1 MNRIRKIKFEGDV
14 LWGSIAVGF
23 TVLILLAVLI
33 HTGDVSR
40 FNQVLAG
47 GLYQAMLIFMV
58 AAGLSIVFG
67 LMDVLNFAQGS
78 LLMIGAYVG
87 LDVLTHLSV
96 TDDTNALLL
105 SVHVVTLTP
114 IVVAILLEIV
124 ERYVTPHILPSK
136 AAIDP
141 ETGQENRNFRQS
153 TLLQKIGLAV
163 VIGAPLGYLLGET
176 ITDELTTQAS
186 VLRIIAA
193 NIVVLLMVF
202 DMPRDVILFG
212 LKWVVNE
219 VKFRFL
225 RGLAFILNGR
235 LPTFDK
241 VKPVAIR
248 GINAHEV
255 VLMIVGLNFGGA
267 LAVLFGNVDTVIL
280 QLGLAGIAAIFAGTV
295 AGIIMETVFI
305 RPTYSRPF
313 FQIVLTFGI
322 ALVIR
327 EAIIYRYGSVTQGT
341 LNPYLTPA
349 LRGTF
354 PPEFLQ
360 GLLPNLET
368 TIFNYWIFMIVMG
381 VLMMV
386 GVQLLLMR
394 TRIGIIIRAG
404 VQDSEMVE
412 ALGVNVRLVFTGVF
426 TLGAAIAALG
436 GVISGGF
443 IAIDPLLGDLFLLQA
458 IAVVIIGGLGSYM
471 GTALAAIVVGITRQV
486 AAYFSR
492 EQFNTDGFAPLA
504 VLFLLCLTLIV
515 KPSGLF
521 GKDH

>member
-1 MNRIRKIKFEGDV
+1 MERLRKIKFEGDV
-14 LWGSIAVGF
+14 LWGSIAIAF

-33 HTGDVSR
+33 DTGDMTR

-87 LDVLTHLSV
+87 FDVLTHLSIE
-96 TDDTNALLL
+96 DDTNALLM
-105 SVHVVTLTP
+105 SVHVVTLAP
-114 IVVAILLEIV
+114 LIVAILLEIF
-124 ERYVTPHILPSK
+124 EKYLLPRILPTQQ
-136 AAIDP
+136 AIDP
-141 ETGQENRNFRQS
+141 QTGAPVASFRRS
-153 TLLQKIGLAV
+153 KLLQRMGFAV
-163 VIGAPLGYLLGET
+163 LVGAPLGFLMGET
-176 ITDELTTQAS
+176 ITDDLTWQAS
-186 VLRIIAA
+186 VLRVVAA
-193 NIVVLLMVF
+193 NIIVVFMVL
-202 DMPRDVILFG
+202 DAPRDFVLFG
-212 LKWVVNE
+212 VKWMVNE
-219 VKFRFL
+219 IRFRFL
-225 RGLAFILNGR
+225 RGLAFILNSR
-235 LPTFDK
+235 LPSIET
-241 VKPVAIR
+241 
-248 GINAHEV
+248 INQPTITPLKSSEIA
-255 VLMIVGLNFGGA
+255 LLTIGLNLGGL
-267 LAVLFGNVDTVIL
+267 LAVLLANVDTVIL
-280 QLGLAGIAAIFAGTV
+280 RLGLAGIAAIFAGTV

-322 ALVIR
+322 ALVVR
-327 EAIIYRYGSVTQGT
+327 EAIIYRFGSVSQGT
-341 LNPYLTPA
+341 LNNYLTPA

-368 TIFNYWIFMIVMG
+368 TIFNYWIFMIIMG

-458 IAVVIIGGLGSYM
+458 IAVVIIGGLGSYV

-492 EQFNTDGFAPLA
+492 EQFNTDGLAPLA
-504 VLFLLCLTLIV
+504 VLLLLCLTLIV